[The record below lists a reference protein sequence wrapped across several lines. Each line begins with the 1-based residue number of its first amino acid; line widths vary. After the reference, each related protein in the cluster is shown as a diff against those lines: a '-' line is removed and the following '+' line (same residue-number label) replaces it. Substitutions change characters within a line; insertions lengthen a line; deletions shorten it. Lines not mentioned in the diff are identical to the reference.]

1 MKRIN
6 KALGYVATLDLL
18 SCIKVMI
25 EDFRTPTMLHK
36 LAITFSEKL
45 YSYDYELDVDL
56 VELATVSLFSLIKD
70 GEYEYNHQS
79 VTISENALYYLIEQ
93 IDNYSSEDSI
103 VFKCFAED
111 RDMISLT
118 NQLLEFIKDKMASD
132 ME

>member
-1 MKRIN
+1 MKKIN
-6 KALGYVATLDLL
+6 KALGYAATLDML
-18 SCIKVMI
+18 SCIKVII
-25 EDFRTPTMLHK
+25 EDFRAPTMLHK

-45 YSYDYELDVDL
+45 YGYDYELDVDL
-56 VELATVSLFSLIKD
+56 VELATVSLFSLIKE

-93 IDNYSSEDSI
+93 IANYSSEDSI
-103 VFKCFAED
+103 IFKCFAED
-111 RDMISLT
+111 KDMIRLT